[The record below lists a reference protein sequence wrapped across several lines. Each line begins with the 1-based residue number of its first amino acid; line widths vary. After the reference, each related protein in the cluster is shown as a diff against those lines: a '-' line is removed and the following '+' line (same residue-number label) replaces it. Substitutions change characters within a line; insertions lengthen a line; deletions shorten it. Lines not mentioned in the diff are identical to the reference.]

1 MSVTEPIRDA
11 ANTVTDQAAKA
22 ARTLSDGAAKASEH
36 VGRAAT
42 AASEE
47 VAAQV
52 ASEARVI
59 VDETAQVRKQRAGRY
74 LSSISKAI
82 DAGTESLEKDG
93 LHNTA
98 DVTRR
103 TARLVDS
110 AVDEIDGVDVQGATA
125 GIEGFMRSRPLVTFG
140 GALLLG
146 FAGYQLLKG
155 ASAPQQ
161 IDASRNNKKR
171 A

>member
-42 AASEE
+42 AA
-47 VAAQV
+47 QV

-59 VDETAQVRKQRAGRY
+59 VDETAQVRTPRAGRY